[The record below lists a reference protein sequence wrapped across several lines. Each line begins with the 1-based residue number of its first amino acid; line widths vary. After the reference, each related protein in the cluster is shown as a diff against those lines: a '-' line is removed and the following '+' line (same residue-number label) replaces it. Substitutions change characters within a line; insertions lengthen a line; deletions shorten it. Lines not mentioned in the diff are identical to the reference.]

1 MKVLLIYELIP
12 EETHFYVLDNVN
24 PNSELYSNLLIANG
38 HYTNFVGEVGD
49 NEGTEFLN
57 LYLENQAKT
66 LVSYNMDN
74 LSIFG
79 YCTLKQES
87 DNGFSHTV

>member
-66 LVSYNMDN
+66 LVSD
-74 LSIFG
+74 LPTAGPFDVVIHSGFG
-79 YCTLKQES
+79 I
-87 DNGFSHTV
+87 